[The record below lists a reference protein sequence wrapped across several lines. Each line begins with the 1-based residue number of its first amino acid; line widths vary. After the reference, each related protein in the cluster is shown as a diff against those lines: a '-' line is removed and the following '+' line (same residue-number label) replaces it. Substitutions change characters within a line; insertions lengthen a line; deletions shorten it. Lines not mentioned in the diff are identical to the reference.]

1 MSIEFQEFEISESE
15 LWDDFCSESF
25 QATFLHTRRFLSYHG
40 NRFIDQSL
48 FIMEHGKLIGLF
60 PAAQSP
66 HDKTLIVSH
75 PGITYGGVL
84 HQGLL
89 RGSKMIRLLNSL
101 KIYYSNLGFK
111 GILYKSVPTFYHLVP
126 SQDDSYAFFV
136 LGINRVRCD
145 ITSIIDLK
153 NRMPMS
159 ARRRRCLKKSHSFG
173 IVVEQGIEFIQ
184 KFWEVL
190 VENLSASHD
199 VAPVHSLSEIKLLME
214 RFPNNI
220 KCICGVLNGRVLGG
234 TILFIAKN
242 VVHAQYIA
250 SSEDGYKYSVLDRV
264 FSYCI
269 DLAASEDIR
278 WFDFGI
284 STENCGK
291 LLNEG
296 LFNFKSEFGAGSM
309 VHEYYEMDL
318 QK

>member
-1 MSIEFQEFEISESE
+1 MSIQFHKFEISESAV
-15 LWDDFCSESF
+15 WDDFCSESF
-25 QATFLHTRRFLSYHG
+25 QATFLHTRSFLSYHG

-48 FIMEHGKLIGLF
+48 FIKEDGKLIGLF

-66 HDKTLIVSH
+66 SDKTLIVSH

-84 HQGLL
+84 HQGRL
-89 RGSKMIRLLNSL
+89 RGRKMISLLKEL
-101 KIYYSNLGFK
+101 KIYYAGLGFK
-111 GILYKSVPTFYHLVP
+111 NMLYKAVPTFYHVVP

-153 NRMPMS
+153 NRIPMS
-159 ARRRRCLKKSHSFG
+159 SRRRRCLKKSHSFG
-173 IVVEQGIEFIQ
+173 IVVENGIDFIQ

-190 VENLSASHD
+190 IENLALSHNA
-199 VAPVHSLSEIKLLME
+199 APVHSLSEIKILLE
-214 RFPNNI
+214 KFPNNI
-220 KCICGVLNGRVLGG
+220 KCICGILDGKVLGG
-234 TILFIAKN
+234 TILFIANN

-250 SSEDGYKYSVLDRV
+250 SSEDGYKYSVLDTV
-264 FSYCI
+264 FEYCI
-269 DLAASEDIR
+269 NLSVSEDVR

-284 STENCGK
+284 STENNGK
-291 LLNEG
+291 FLNEG

-318 QK
+318 RL